1 MPETMER
8 AQQAIARAGG
18 DTAMGFYVDGLL
30 TLFVM
35 IPMVLLLG
43 KYTLIGPV
51 MMYACVKVI
60 DLMKVVI
67 FHFWL
72 KRERWLKNLT
82 KVA

>member
-1 MPETMER
+1 
-8 AQQAIARAGG
+8 
-18 DTAMGFYVDGLL
+18 
-30 TLFVM
+30 
-35 IPMVLLLG
+35 
-43 KYTLIGPV
+43 

>member
-1 MPETMER
+1 MKR
-8 AQQAIARAGG
+8 FLRLLL
-18 DTAMGFYVDGLL
+18 FSLSVL